1 MRSKKIIIFIVIG
14 IIIIIGIYLIFN
26 GTRNRSEQPP
36 KIVISEMEWD
46 YGVVKP
52 NDKPTHI
59 FTIKNEGDEELII
72 ERVRVSCGCVKVA
85 ISNKNIKPGKSAE
98 LKAIFDTTGYEGK
111 VNKDIYIRSNDP
123 QEPEK
128 VVAVSIE
135 IEHKSKPIINIS
147 ENEWNLDLIS
157 QGDTTSFK
165 LFIENSG
172 DENLIIDRVNF
183 YKHIKHNLIVPLIVG
198 PKEKYEVILSYG
210 STNHELGEVRE
221 AVWIYSNDTRREG
234 VSIKIRGY
242 IKEMLTPVVNISPV
256 ELIFNLT
263 DSKKEEIT
271 EKFSL
276 QNLGEKAT
284 KIISV
289 KSSADYLIPLS
300 SEFDLNSGEQKE
312 LQVILLR
319 DKARREI
326 EEEETEEYIYLT
338 IALPIKINK

>member
-1 MRSKKIIIFIVIG
+1 LRKKLIIFIVIG
-14 IIIIIGIYLIFN
+14 IVIIIGTYLIFN
-26 GTRNRSEQPP
+26 SIRNRSEQPP
-36 KIVISEMEWD
+36 KIVISEIEWD
-46 YGVVKP
+46 YNVVKP

-59 FTIKNEGDEELII
+59 FIIKNEGDEELII

-98 LKAIFDTTGYEGK
+98 LKAIFDTAGYEGK

-198 PKEKYEVILSYG
+198 PKEKYEVILSYD

-221 AVWIYSNDTRREG
+221 AVWIYSNDTRRES

-242 IKEMLTPVVNISPV
+242 IKEILTPAVNISPV
-256 ELIFNLT
+256 ELIFNLAN
-263 DSKKEEIT
+263 SSKEEIT

-276 QNLGEKAT
+276 QNLGKKAT
-284 KIISV
+284 KIISI
-289 KSSADYLIPLS
+289 KSSADYLVPLS
-300 SEFDLNSGEQKE
+300 SGFDLNSGEQKE
-312 LQVILLR
+312 LQVILLK
-319 DKARREI
+319 DKAREEI
-326 EEEETEEYIYLT
+326 EEEEIEEYIYLT
-338 IALPIKINK
+338 IALPVKINK